1 MICRIIGS
9 GRGIAGMAAYLT
21 HDQTSPANRRPT
33 TSDRVAWTACLGIPT
48 EDTELMV
55 RAMQGLTAD
64 APVLKTRAGISARGR
79 KLKNPYTHLVLS
91 WPEGAEAPA
100 KQEMLSAVAGALDSL
115 GLDHRHYA
123 VCAAHTD
130 TGCPH
135 VHVAVS
141 RVDPETGRAV
151 NLDKGAT
158 RRLSRWAEQY
168 ERDHGGIVVPG
179 RVERREA
186 RAARRGLER
195 RCRRSGMPPNQARS
209 TATRL
214 HPQPAARRARKRPP
228 SPAGAPPDQRAQ
240 WVQLLERQRDEVRR
254 QRTTEDERV
263 ERRRREWRT
272 YQGTRAEAHAADGPA
287 PSPPRSA
294 SIRKLRANGA
304 RQRVELR
311 RCHRTERVSL
321 AGRLG
326 RAAVRALRRGAAA
339 VRKLFRKHR
348 PEVDVEAERR
358 QIEAERRQIEA
369 GLADARRRRARQT
382 RDRLSEAVT
391 RTGIAHENAN
401 HDLQYH
407 ERRRSALR
415 DEHTQ
420 RRADAAHEAWIAARH
435 ARHCSEHRLFVYE
448 NAVRAV
454 GLDLSRRSSKAPYS
468 PSLEQVVAEADR
480 QVARENRELDRHQ
493 PRSEAAPMTPTRP
506 AVRPPRPRPATD
518 VPSTGY
524 GVDRAGN
531 SKPSRPTADI
541 SATGPETSSPSLTFD
556 AHWLADKLAQ
566 ALPPALE
573 PHAEQPASAA
583 RRRPNRR
590 RCAGRPAGPARPP
603 RRPCAGRR
611 RAPPPRPRVPGRARR
626 TAGRPGPAHRSRA
639 APDLRPRRAGRTTTA
654 RRANPRTV
662 PAGP

>member
-9 GRGIAGMAAYLT
+9 GRGIAGIAAYIT
-21 HDQTSPANRRPT
+21 HDQTSAANRRPT
-33 TSDRVAWTACLGIPT
+33 MSDRVAWTACLGIPT

-55 RAMQGLTAD
+55 RVMQGLTAD
-64 APVLKTRAGISARGR
+64 APVLKTMAGISARGR

-91 WPEGAEAPA
+91 WPEGATAPA

-123 VCAAHTD
+123 VGAAHTD
-130 TGCPH
+130 TNCPH

-158 RRLSRWAEQY
+158 CRLSRWAEQY

-186 RAARRGLER
+186 RETRRGLDR
-195 RCRRSGMPPNQARS
+195 RCRRSGMPRNQARS

-228 SPAGAPPDQRAQ
+228 SPAGAQPDQRTQ
-240 WVQLLERQRDEVRR
+240 WTQLLERQRGEVRR
-254 QRTTEDERV
+254 QRTAEDERV

-272 YQGTRAEAHAADGPA
+272 YQAARAEAHAAAAAGPA

-294 SIRKLRANGA
+294 SIRKLRADGA

-311 RCHRTERVSL
+311 RRYRTERASL
-321 AGRLG
+321 ARRFGRI
-326 RAAVRALRRGAAA
+326 AVRALRRGAAA
-339 VRKLFRKHR
+339 IRNLFRKHR
-348 PEVDVEAERR
+348 PDADVEAERR
-358 QIEAERRQIEA
+358 QLEAERRQLEAERRQLEA
-369 GLADARRRRARQT
+369 GLADAPRRRARQT

-407 ERRRSALR
+407 ERRRRASR
-415 DEHTQ
+415 DERTQ
-420 RRADAAHEAWIAARH
+420 RRADAAHEAWITTRH
-435 ARHCSEHRLFVYE
+435 ARHRSEHRLFVYE

-454 GLDLSRRSSKAPYS
+454 GLDLGRRSSKAPSKTSYS

-480 QVARENRELDRHQ
+480 QVARERREPDRHQ
-493 PRSEAAPMTPTRP
+493 PRAEAAPMTPTSR
-506 AVRPPRPRPATD
+506 R
-518 VPSTGY
+518 Y
-524 GVDRAGN
+524 GPLD
-531 SKPSRPTADI
+531 
-541 SATGPETSSPSLTFD
+541 
-556 AHWLADKLAQ
+556 
-566 ALPPALE
+566 
-573 PHAEQPASAA
+573 
-583 RRRPNRR
+583 
-590 RCAGRPAGPARPP
+590 
-603 RRPCAGRR
+603 
-611 RAPPPRPRVPGRARR
+611 RAPPPTNRRPATASTSPGTWRLPGLRRASPRPALRR
-626 TAGRPGPAHRSRA
+626 
-639 APDLRPRRAGRTTTA
+639 RPRRSPSMPTGWLTRLRKRFPRSRTA
-654 RRANPRTV
+654 R
-662 PAGP
+662 